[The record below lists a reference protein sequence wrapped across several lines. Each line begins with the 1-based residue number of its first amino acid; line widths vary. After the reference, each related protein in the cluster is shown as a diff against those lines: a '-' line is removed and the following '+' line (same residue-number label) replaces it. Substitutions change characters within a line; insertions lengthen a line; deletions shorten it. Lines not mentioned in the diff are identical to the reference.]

1 MMANMGYHEGMG
13 LGASGQGMLDPISV
27 KVLPPK
33 QSLDHALESRESD
46 KSKEKKG
53 KKRSRGGKR
62 KREKKFAETARAIK
76 DEDESRPDVFSL
88 INNQLAMNSEAVN
101 GVSTKKQQNKGSGE
115 EKKVDRRALVA
126 YDDEVKELWLRVA
139 KLEEMVSRNR
149 KDKAVYE
156 AAMRKLNET
165 RKALAEAEAVHA
177 SASNAV
183 VSKEKEKWLNDLFL
197 GETVNPNNDMPTL
210 PTSPPTIGSLLIPVI
225 NKLQG
230 ILASSGAEFS
240 DISLPQVAVVGSQS
254 SGKSSVLEA
263 LVGRDFLPR
272 GCDICTRRPLVL
284 MLENR
289 PPSSYDVSSEWGEF
303 RHLPGRRFYDFSQ
316 IRREIQA
323 ETEREAGCNKGVSE
337 KQIRLKI
344 SSPNVLNMTL
354 IDLPGITK
362 VPVGDQ
368 PSDIEARIRRMI
380 MAHINNEKCIILA
393 VSPAN
398 SDLATSD
405 ALQIV
410 KLADPTGS
418 RTVGVI
424 TKLDIMDRGSNA
436 CNFLLGR
443 VVPLKLGYVGVVNR
457 CQEDINKN
465 RSIQEALVYEEQ
477 FFHDHPVYN
486 GVSDRCG
493 ITQLAKKLNQILEQH
508 IIRDLPH
515 LKAKLNSSMR
525 AAIKE
530 LQTYGELVESKAE
543 QGTILLDIL
552 RRYCDDFFA
561 MVDGKSQDM
570 STKEL
575 CGGARI
581 HYFFQSMFVKPL
593 EEIDP
598 CERLTDEDIV
608 YALRNSSG
616 LRNVLFVPVIPFE
629 VLVRRQ
635 IAQLSD
641 LCHRCLRVVYDEL
654 IKINQSC
661 KSTGLQRFPSLRRH
675 VNEVV
680 RKFLDAAA
688 KLAETMIQNLIEI
701 EMDYINSSH
710 PSFIGGNKAVEL
722 AVQQMRTSKERV
734 DIERVP
740 TSEKGLISRTVAD
753 RSVVNGVPKQG
764 NHPQSNNE
772 RPGLAGG
779 SSSSRTW
786 GFSSIFGSRV
796 SSIES
801 PAIGSPGE
809 TLHEVEHM
817 SSTIQLR
824 EPPSILRSLEMSE
837 NEATEII
844 ITKLLVQSYFDI
856 VRKNI
861 QDLVPK
867 AIMHFL
873 VNHTKRNLHN
883 TFIQILYRENLF
895 EELFKEQD
903 EVVARRKHAQKML
916 HVLRQAVKALNE
928 VDSDVEFLHRT
939 TNSGPDASL
948 GLPRFPDLI
957 NGKNSSSYISS
968 SSKPRARKLLHSE

>member
-1 MMANMGYHEGMG
+1 M
-13 LGASGQGMLDPISV
+13 
-27 KVLPPK
+27 
-33 QSLDHALESRESD
+33 
-46 KSKEKKG
+46 
-53 KKRSRGGKR
+53 
-62 KREKKFAETARAIK
+62 
-76 DEDESRPDVFSL
+76 DE
-88 INNQLAMNSEAVN
+88 A
-101 GVSTKKQQNKGSGE
+101 
-115 EKKVDRRALVA
+115 
-126 YDDEVKELWLRVA
+126 
-139 KLEEMVSRNR
+139 
-149 KDKAVYE
+149 
-156 AAMRKLNET
+156 
-165 RKALAEAEAVHA
+165 
-177 SASNAV
+177 
-183 VSKEKEKWLNDLFL
+183 
-197 GETVNPNNDMPTL
+197 VNPNNKMSTL
-210 PTSPPTIGSLLIPVI
+210 TKTVATIGSSLIPVI
-225 NKLQG
+225 NKLHD
-230 ILASSGAEFS
+230 ILASSGTELS
-240 DISLPQVAVVGSQS
+240 DISVPQVAVVGSQS

-289 PPSSYDVSSEWGEF
+289 SPNSDDDRIEWGEF

-380 MAHINNEKCIILA
+380 MAHINNENCIILA

-405 ALQIV
+405 ALQIA

-424 TKLDIMDRGSNA
+424 TKLDIMDRGTNA
-436 CNFLLGR
+436 CNFLLGK

-465 RSIQEALVYEEQ
+465 RSIQEALAYEEQ

-486 GVSDRCG
+486 SVSNHCG
-493 ITQLAKKLNQILEQH
+493 IPQLAKKLNQILEQH
-508 IIRDLPH
+508 IRKDLPC
-515 LKAKLNSSMR
+515 LKAVLNSRMH

-530 LQTYGELVESKAE
+530 LQTYGDVVESKAE
-543 QGTILLDIL
+543 QGAALLHIL
-552 RRYCDDFFA
+552 RRYCDAFSA
-561 MVDGKSQDM
+561 MVDGKSPDM

-575 CGGARI
+575 FGGARI
-581 HYFFQSMFVKPL
+581 HYLFQSMFVKLL
-593 EEIDP
+593 EVMSLSYVIDALSFCVVWNFPCLRTRRLASFLQEVDP
-598 CERLTDEDIV
+598 CEKLTDEDIV

-616 LRNVLFVPVIPFE
+616 LRNVLFVPEVPFE

-641 LCHRCLRVVYDEL
+641 PCHQCLWIVYDEL
-654 IKINQSC
+654 IKICQAC
-661 KSTGLQRFPSLRRH
+661 ESTGLKRFPSLRRH
-675 VNEVV
+675 INDIV

-688 KLAETMIQNLIEI
+688 KPAETMIRNLIEM

-722 AVQQMRTSKERV
+722 AVQQMRSSKERA
-734 DIERVP
+734 DAEKVP
-740 TSEKGLISRTVAD
+740 ISDKGQFSQTAAP
-753 RSVVNGVPKQG
+753 RSVLNGVSNQG
-764 NHPQSNNE
+764 NHPQSNNG
-772 RPGLAGG
+772 RPILTGG
-779 SSSSRTW
+779 SLSTRSW
-786 GFSSIFGSRV
+786 GISSIFGSKA
-796 SSIES
+796 SSRGTAAIES
-801 PAIGSPGE
+801 PEE
-809 TLHEVEHM
+809 TLHDAENM

-824 EPPSILRSLEMSE
+824 EPPSILRPLEMSE

-844 ITKLLVQSYFDI
+844 ITRILVKSYFDI

-873 VNHTKRNLHN
+873 
-883 TFIQILYRENLF
+883 
-895 EELFKEQD
+895 EQD
-903 EVVARRKHAQKML
+903 EVVARRKHAKEVL
-916 HVLRQAVKALNE
+916 RVLRQAVKTLNE
-928 VDSDVEFLHRT
+928 VESDVEFQHRT
-939 TNSGPDASL
+939 TNLGTDASP
-948 GLPRFPDLI
+948 GLP
-957 NGKNSSSYISS
+957 NSSEITTGERSSSCMLS
-968 SSKPRARKLLHSE
+968 SSKPRARKLLYPEEPPLSFSSNVGLRY

>member
-1 MMANMGYHEGMG
+1 M
-13 LGASGQGMLDPISV
+13 
-27 KVLPPK
+27 
-33 QSLDHALESRESD
+33 
-46 KSKEKKG
+46 
-53 KKRSRGGKR
+53 
-62 KREKKFAETARAIK
+62 
-76 DEDESRPDVFSL
+76 DE
-88 INNQLAMNSEAVN
+88 A
-101 GVSTKKQQNKGSGE
+101 
-115 EKKVDRRALVA
+115 
-126 YDDEVKELWLRVA
+126 
-139 KLEEMVSRNR
+139 
-149 KDKAVYE
+149 
-156 AAMRKLNET
+156 
-165 RKALAEAEAVHA
+165 
-177 SASNAV
+177 
-183 VSKEKEKWLNDLFL
+183 
-197 GETVNPNNDMPTL
+197 VNPNNKMSTL
-210 PTSPPTIGSLLIPVI
+210 TKTVATIGSSLIPVI
-225 NKLQG
+225 NKLHD
-230 ILASSGAEFS
+230 ILASSGTELS
-240 DISLPQVAVVGSQS
+240 DISVPQVAVVGSQS

-289 PPSSYDVSSEWGEF
+289 SPNSDDDRIEWGEF

-344 SSPNVLNMTL
+344 SSPKVLNMTL

-380 MAHINNEKCIILA
+380 MAYINNENCIILA

-405 ALQIV
+405 ALQIA

-424 TKLDIMDRGSNA
+424 TKLDIMDRGTNA
-436 CNFLLGR
+436 CNFLLGK

-465 RSIQEALVYEEQ
+465 RSIQEALAYEEQ

-486 GVSDRCG
+486 SVSNHCG
-493 ITQLAKKLNQILEQH
+493 IPQLAKKLNQILEQH
-508 IIRDLPH
+508 IRKDLPR
-515 LKAKLNSSMR
+515 LKAVLNSRMH
-525 AAIKE
+525 AAMKE
-530 LQTYGELVESKAE
+530 LQTYGDVVESKAE
-543 QGTILLDIL
+543 QGAALLHIL
-552 RRYCDDFFA
+552 RRYCDDFSA
-561 MVDGKSQDM
+561 MVDGKSPDM

-575 CGGARI
+575 FGGARI
-581 HYFFQSMFVKPL
+581 HYLFQSMFVKLL
-593 EEIDP
+593 EEVDP
-598 CERLTDEDIV
+598 CEKLTDEDIV

-616 LRNVLFVPVIPFE
+616 LRNVLFVPEVPFE

-641 LCHRCLRVVYDEL
+641 PCHQCLWIVYDEL
-654 IKINQSC
+654 IKICQAC
-661 KSTGLQRFPSLRRH
+661 ESTGLKRFPSLRRH
-675 VNEVV
+675 INDVV

-688 KLAETMIQNLIEI
+688 KPAETMIRNLIEM

-722 AVQQMRTSKERV
+722 AVQQMRSSKERA
-734 DIERVP
+734 DAEKVP
-740 TSEKGLISRTVAD
+740 ISDKGQFSQTAAP
-753 RSVVNGVPKQG
+753 RSVLNGVSNQAKGNYSIMVQTEG
-764 NHPQSNNE
+764 NHPQSNNG
-772 RPGLAGG
+772 RPILTGG
-779 SSSSRTW
+779 SLSTRSW
-786 GFSSIFGSRV
+786 GISSIFGSKA
-796 SSIES
+796 SSRGTAAIES
-801 PAIGSPGE
+801 PEE
-809 TLHEVEHM
+809 TLHDVENM

-824 EPPSILRSLEMSE
+824 EPPSILRPLEMLE

-844 ITKLLVQSYFDI
+844 ITRILVKSYFDI

-883 TFIQILYRENLF
+883 TLIQILYREILF
-895 EELFKEQD
+895 EELLQEQD
-903 EVVARRKHAQKML
+903 EVVARRKHAKEVL
-916 HVLRQAVKALNE
+916 HVLRQAVKTLNE
-928 VDSDVEFLHRT
+928 VESDVEFQHRT
-939 TNSGPDASL
+939 TNLGTDASP
-948 GLPRFPDLI
+948 GLPNSPEI
-957 NGKNSSSYISS
+957 TNGKRSSSCMLS
-968 SSKPRARKLLHSE
+968 SSKTRARKLLFPEEPPLSFSSNVGLRY

>member
-1 MMANMGYHEGMG
+1 MG
-13 LGASGQGMLDPISV
+13 
-27 KVLPPK
+27 
-33 QSLDHALESRESD
+33 
-46 KSKEKKG
+46 
-53 KKRSRGGKR
+53 
-62 KREKKFAETARAIK
+62 
-76 DEDESRPDVFSL
+76 
-88 INNQLAMNSEAVN
+88 EAV
-101 GVSTKKQQNKGSGE
+101 VT
-115 EKKVDRRALVA
+115 
-126 YDDEVKELWLRVA
+126 
-139 KLEEMVSRNR
+139 
-149 KDKAVYE
+149 
-156 AAMRKLNET
+156 
-165 RKALAEAEAVHA
+165 
-177 SASNAV
+177 
-183 VSKEKEKWLNDLFL
+183 
-197 GETVNPNNDMPTL
+197 PNNDMPTL
-210 PTSPPTIGSLLIPVI
+210 PRTPPPTIGSSLIPVI
-225 NKLQG
+225 NKLQD
-230 ILASSGAEFS
+230 ILASSGTELS
-240 DISLPQVAVVGSQS
+240 DISVPQVAVVGSQS

-289 PPSSYDVSSEWGEF
+289 PPNSGDESSEWGEF

-337 KQIRLKI
+337 SQIRLKI
-344 SSPNVLNMTL
+344 YSPNVLNMTL

-368 PSDIEARIRRMI
+368 PSDIEARIRKML
-380 MAHINNEKCIILA
+380 MAYITNENCIILA

-405 ALQIV
+405 ALQIA

-424 TKLDIMDRGSNA
+424 TKLDIMDRGTNA

-465 RSIQEALVYEEQ
+465 RSIQEALAYEER

-493 ITQLAKKLNQILEQH
+493 IPQLANKLNQILEQH
-508 IIRDLPH
+508 IRRDLPH
-515 LKAKLNSSMR
+515 LKAELNSRMR
-525 AAIKE
+525 AVMKE
-530 LQTYGELVESKAE
+530 LQMYGKVVESKAE
-543 QGTILLDIL
+543 QGAILLDIL
-552 RRYCDDFFA
+552 RRYCDDFSA

-581 HYFFQSMFVKPL
+581 RYFFQSMFVKPL
-593 EEIDP
+593 EEMDP
-598 CERLTDEDIV
+598 CNSLTDEDIA
-608 YALRNSSG
+608 YAIRNSSG
-616 LRNVLFVPVIPFE
+616 LRNVLFVPEVPFE

-641 LCHRCLRVVYDEL
+641 PCHQCLRIVYDEL
-654 IKINQSC
+654 IKISQACESN
-661 KSTGLQRFPSLRRH
+661 GLQRFPSLRRR

-688 KLAETMIQNLIEI
+688 KPAESMIGNLIAM

-722 AVQQMRTSKERV
+722 AVQQMRSSQERV

-740 TSEKGLISRTVAD
+740 MSERSQLSWTVAAKP
-753 RSVVNGVPKQG
+753 VVNGAPNQG
-764 NHPQSNNE
+764 NRPQSNNE
-772 RPGLAGG
+772 RPASAGG
-779 SSSSRTW
+779 SSSARTW
-786 GFSSIFGSRV
+786 GISSIFGSKA
-796 SSIES
+796 SSVES
-801 PAIGSPGE
+801 PANGSTVE
-809 TLHEVEHM
+809 TLHEVEQR
-817 SSTIQLR
+817 SSTIQLS
-824 EPPSILRSLEMSE
+824 EPPSILRPLEMSE

-844 ITKLLVQSYFDI
+844 ITKLLVQSYFDL

-883 TFIQILYRENLF
+883 TFIQILYKENLF
-895 EELFKEQD
+895 EELLQEQD
-903 EVVARRKHAQKML
+903 EVVARRKHAQEML
-916 HVLRQAVKALNE
+916 RVLRQAVKMLGE
-928 VDSDVEFLHRT
+928 VDSDVESQHRT
-939 TNSGPDASL
+939 TNSGPDVST
-948 GLPRFPDLI
+948 GLPRFPDVT
-957 NGKNSSSYISS
+957 NSGNSSSYLSS
-968 SSKPRARKLLHSE
+968 SSKPRARKLLYSEEPSLSLNSSGKLNY

>member
-1 MMANMGYHEGMG
+1 M
-13 LGASGQGMLDPISV
+13 
-27 KVLPPK
+27 
-33 QSLDHALESRESD
+33 
-46 KSKEKKG
+46 
-53 KKRSRGGKR
+53 
-62 KREKKFAETARAIK
+62 
-76 DEDESRPDVFSL
+76 DE
-88 INNQLAMNSEAVN
+88 A
-101 GVSTKKQQNKGSGE
+101 
-115 EKKVDRRALVA
+115 
-126 YDDEVKELWLRVA
+126 
-139 KLEEMVSRNR
+139 
-149 KDKAVYE
+149 
-156 AAMRKLNET
+156 
-165 RKALAEAEAVHA
+165 
-177 SASNAV
+177 
-183 VSKEKEKWLNDLFL
+183 
-197 GETVNPNNDMPTL
+197 VNPNNKMSTL
-210 PTSPPTIGSLLIPVI
+210 TKTVATIGSSLIPVI
-225 NKLQG
+225 NKLHD
-230 ILASSGAEFS
+230 ILASSGTELS
-240 DISLPQVAVVGSQS
+240 DISVPQVAVVGSQS

-289 PPSSYDVSSEWGEF
+289 SPNSDDDRIEWGEF

-344 SSPNVLNMTL
+344 SSPKVLNMTL

-380 MAHINNEKCIILA
+380 MAYINNENCIILA

-405 ALQIV
+405 ALQIA

-424 TKLDIMDRGSNA
+424 TKLDIMDRGTNA
-436 CNFLLGR
+436 CNFLLGK

-465 RSIQEALVYEEQ
+465 RSIQEALAYEEQ

-486 GVSDRCG
+486 SVSNHCG
-493 ITQLAKKLNQILEQH
+493 IPQLAKKLNQILEQH
-508 IIRDLPH
+508 IRKDLPR
-515 LKAKLNSSMR
+515 LKAVLNSRMH
-525 AAIKE
+525 AAMKE
-530 LQTYGELVESKAE
+530 LQTYGDVVESKAE
-543 QGTILLDIL
+543 QGAALLHIL
-552 RRYCDDFFA
+552 RRYCDDFSA
-561 MVDGKSQDM
+561 MVDGKSPDM

-575 CGGARI
+575 FGGARI
-581 HYFFQSMFVKPL
+581 HYLFQSMFVKLL
-593 EEIDP
+593 EEVDP
-598 CERLTDEDIV
+598 CEKLTDEDIV

-616 LRNVLFVPVIPFE
+616 LRNVLFVPEVPFE

-641 LCHRCLRVVYDEL
+641 PCHQCLWIVYDEL
-654 IKINQSC
+654 IKICQAC
-661 KSTGLQRFPSLRRH
+661 ESTGLKRFPSLRRH
-675 VNEVV
+675 INDVV

-688 KLAETMIQNLIEI
+688 KPAETMIRNLIEM

-722 AVQQMRTSKERV
+722 AVQQMRSSKERA
-734 DIERVP
+734 DAEKVP
-740 TSEKGLISRTVAD
+740 ISDKGQFSQTAAP
-753 RSVVNGVPKQG
+753 RSVLNGVSNQG
-764 NHPQSNNE
+764 NHPQSNNG
-772 RPGLAGG
+772 RPILTGG
-779 SSSSRTW
+779 SLSTRSW
-786 GFSSIFGSRV
+786 GISSIFGSKA
-796 SSIES
+796 SSRGTAAIES
-801 PAIGSPGE
+801 PEE
-809 TLHEVEHM
+809 TLHDVENM

-824 EPPSILRSLEMSE
+824 EPPSILRPLEMLE

-844 ITKLLVQSYFDI
+844 ITRILVKSYFDI

-883 TFIQILYRENLF
+883 TLIQILYREILF
-895 EELFKEQD
+895 EELLQEQD
-903 EVVARRKHAQKML
+903 EVVARRKHAKEVL
-916 HVLRQAVKALNE
+916 HVLRQAVKTLNE
-928 VDSDVEFLHRT
+928 VESDVEFQHRT
-939 TNSGPDASL
+939 TNLGTDASP
-948 GLPRFPDLI
+948 GLPNSPEI
-957 NGKNSSSYISS
+957 TNGKRSSSCMLS
-968 SSKPRARKLLHSE
+968 SSKPRARKLLFPEEPPLSFSSNVGLRY

>member
-1 MMANMGYHEGMG
+1 MG
-13 LGASGQGMLDPISV
+13 
-27 KVLPPK
+27 
-33 QSLDHALESRESD
+33 
-46 KSKEKKG
+46 
-53 KKRSRGGKR
+53 
-62 KREKKFAETARAIK
+62 
-76 DEDESRPDVFSL
+76 
-88 INNQLAMNSEAVN
+88 EAV
-101 GVSTKKQQNKGSGE
+101 VT
-115 EKKVDRRALVA
+115 
-126 YDDEVKELWLRVA
+126 
-139 KLEEMVSRNR
+139 
-149 KDKAVYE
+149 
-156 AAMRKLNET
+156 
-165 RKALAEAEAVHA
+165 
-177 SASNAV
+177 
-183 VSKEKEKWLNDLFL
+183 
-197 GETVNPNNDMPTL
+197 PNNDMPTL
-210 PTSPPTIGSLLIPVI
+210 PRTPPPTIGSSLIPVI
-225 NKLQG
+225 NKLQD
-230 ILASSGAEFS
+230 ILASSGTELS
-240 DISLPQVAVVGSQS
+240 DISVPQVAVVGSQS

-289 PPSSYDVSSEWGEF
+289 PPNSGDESSEWGEF

-337 KQIRLKI
+337 SQIRLKI
-344 SSPNVLNMTL
+344 YSPNVLNMTL

-368 PSDIEARIRRMI
+368 PSDIEARIRKML
-380 MAHINNEKCIILA
+380 MAYITNENCIILA

-405 ALQIV
+405 ALQIA

-424 TKLDIMDRGSNA
+424 TKLDIMDRGTNA

-465 RSIQEALVYEEQ
+465 RSIQEALAYEER

-493 ITQLAKKLNQILEQH
+493 IPQLANKLNQILEQH
-508 IIRDLPH
+508 IRRDLPH
-515 LKAKLNSSMR
+515 LKAELNSRMR
-525 AAIKE
+525 AVMKE
-530 LQTYGELVESKAE
+530 LQMYGKVVESKAE
-543 QGTILLDIL
+543 QGAILLDIL
-552 RRYCDDFFA
+552 RRYCDDFSA

-581 HYFFQSMFVKPL
+581 RYFFQSMFVKPL
-593 EEIDP
+593 EEMDP
-598 CERLTDEDIV
+598 CNSLTDEDIA
-608 YALRNSSG
+608 YAIRNSSG
-616 LRNVLFVPVIPFE
+616 LRNVLFVPEVPFE

-641 LCHRCLRVVYDEL
+641 PCHQCLRIVYDEL
-654 IKINQSC
+654 IKISQACESN
-661 KSTGLQRFPSLRRH
+661 GLQRFPSLRRR

-688 KLAETMIQNLIEI
+688 KPAESMIGNLIAM

-722 AVQQMRTSKERV
+722 AVQQMRSSQERV

-740 TSEKGLISRTVAD
+740 MSERSQLSWTVAAKP
-753 RSVVNGVPKQG
+753 VVNGAPNQG
-764 NHPQSNNE
+764 NRPQSNNE
-772 RPGLAGG
+772 RPASAGG
-779 SSSSRTW
+779 SSSARTW
-786 GFSSIFGSRV
+786 GISSIFGSKA
-796 SSIES
+796 SSVES
-801 PAIGSPGE
+801 PANGSTVE
-809 TLHEVEHM
+809 TLHEVEQR
-817 SSTIQLR
+817 SSTIQLS
-824 EPPSILRSLEMSE
+824 EPPSILRPLEMSE

-844 ITKLLVQSYFDI
+844 ITKLLVQSYFDL

-883 TFIQILYRENLF
+883 TFIQILYKENLF
-895 EELFKEQD
+895 EELLQEQD
-903 EVVARRKHAQKML
+903 EVVARRKHAQEML
-916 HVLRQAVKALNE
+916 HVLRQAVKMLGE
-928 VDSDVEFLHRT
+928 VDSDVESQHRT
-939 TNSGPDASL
+939 TNSGPDVST
-948 GLPRFPDLI
+948 GLPRFPDVT
-957 NGKNSSSYISS
+957 NSGNSSSYLSS
-968 SSKPRARKLLHSE
+968 SSKPRARKLLYSEEPSLSLNSSGKLNY

>member
-1 MMANMGYHEGMG
+1 M
-13 LGASGQGMLDPISV
+13 
-27 KVLPPK
+27 
-33 QSLDHALESRESD
+33 
-46 KSKEKKG
+46 
-53 KKRSRGGKR
+53 
-62 KREKKFAETARAIK
+62 
-76 DEDESRPDVFSL
+76 
-88 INNQLAMNSEAVN
+88 
-101 GVSTKKQQNKGSGE
+101 
-115 EKKVDRRALVA
+115 
-126 YDDEVKELWLRVA
+126 
-139 KLEEMVSRNR
+139 
-149 KDKAVYE
+149 
-156 AAMRKLNET
+156 
-165 RKALAEAEAVHA
+165 
-177 SASNAV
+177 
-183 VSKEKEKWLNDLFL
+183 
-197 GETVNPNNDMPTL
+197 NPNNKMSTL
-210 PTSPPTIGSLLIPVI
+210 TKTVATIGSSLIPVI
-225 NKLQG
+225 NKLHD
-230 ILASSGAEFS
+230 ILASSGTELS
-240 DISLPQVAVVGSQS
+240 DISVPQVAVVGSQS

-289 PPSSYDVSSEWGEF
+289 SPNSDDDRIEWGEF

-380 MAHINNEKCIILA
+380 MAHINNENCIILA

-405 ALQIV
+405 ALQIA

-424 TKLDIMDRGSNA
+424 TKLDIMDRGTNA
-436 CNFLLGR
+436 CNFLLGK

-465 RSIQEALVYEEQ
+465 RSIQEALAYEEQ

-486 GVSDRCG
+486 SVSNHCG
-493 ITQLAKKLNQILEQH
+493 IPQLAKKLNQILEQH
-508 IIRDLPH
+508 IRKDLPH
-515 LKAKLNSSMR
+515 LKAVLNSRMH
-525 AAIKE
+525 AAMKE
-530 LQTYGELVESKAE
+530 LQTYGDVVESKAE
-543 QGTILLDIL
+543 QGAALLHIL
-552 RRYCDDFFA
+552 RRYCDDFSA
-561 MVDGKSQDM
+561 MVDGKSPDM

-575 CGGARI
+575 FGGARI
-581 HYFFQSMFVKPL
+581 HYLFQSMFVKLL
-593 EEIDP
+593 EEVDP
-598 CERLTDEDIV
+598 CEKLTDEDIV

-616 LRNVLFVPVIPFE
+616 LRNVLFVPEVPFE

-641 LCHRCLRVVYDEL
+641 PCHQCLWIVYDEL
-654 IKINQSC
+654 IKIC
-661 KSTGLQRFPSLRRH
+661 LACESTGLKRFPSLRRH
-675 VNEVV
+675 INDVV

-688 KLAETMIQNLIEI
+688 KPAETMIRNLIEM

-722 AVQQMRTSKERV
+722 AVQQMRSSKERA
-734 DIERVP
+734 DAEKVP
-740 TSEKGLISRTVAD
+740 ISDKGQFSQTAAP
-753 RSVVNGVPKQG
+753 RSVLNGVSKQG
-764 NHPQSNNE
+764 NHPQSNNG
-772 RPGLAGG
+772 RPVLTGG
-779 SSSSRTW
+779 SLSTRSW
-786 GFSSIFGSRV
+786 GISSIFGSKA
-796 SSIES
+796 SSRGTAAIES
-801 PAIGSPGE
+801 PEE
-809 TLHEVEHM
+809 TLHDVENM

-824 EPPSILRSLEMSE
+824 EPPSILRPLEMSE

-844 ITKLLVQSYFDI
+844 ITRILVKSYFDI

-883 TFIQILYRENLF
+883 TFIQILYREILF
-895 EELFKEQD
+895 EELLQEQD
-903 EVVARRKHAQKML
+903 EVVARRKHTKEVL
-916 HVLRQAVKALNE
+916 HVLRQAVKTLNE
-928 VDSDVEFLHRT
+928 VESDVEFQHRT
-939 TNSGPDASL
+939 TNLGTDASPR
-948 GLPRFPDLI
+948 LPNSPEI
-957 NGKNSSSYISS
+957 TNGKRSSSSMLS
-968 SSKPRARKLLHSE
+968 SSKPRARKLLYPEEPPLSFSFNVGLRY